1 MRSSF
6 RQRVGV
12 DCYLIRDPWSQ
23 ILKDLFS
30 KFVAIEDMFTSYSW
44 KCRVGATQRL
54 GSVQQAARIALVT
67 YAAIASIGAHA
78 RNLMD
83 DGGRPIEH
91 RKSAIA
97 VHVDNDFLL
106 GRGRDRDYSWGLA
119 VTLPGD
125 DSGWTAPL
133 EMIRRRLDPGHWKS
147 EENPDHSHRAVQL
160 GLYAMT
166 PQKGATGAQ
175 ADGERPYASFLYVTR
190 SALSLNSTQDA
201 ATYTGLTIGVLGLNI
216 APTIQNATHRLLG
229 NERRSGWDEQIS
241 KGGELTGRYVV
252 ARQYLSATSH
262 EAGRSREFKVTGGAS
277 VGFISEASAALSYR
291 TGRFNS
297 PWWSFAPELRDYTA
311 APIAVIPVGSGNRVT
326 ERFLFAGARLHL
338 RAYNALLQGQF
349 RESPRKLDHSRT
361 ENLIVD
367 GWAGFRVGLSGWR
380 ITYSVHVSSPEIK
393 HGEGHRL
400 MSWGGITLERNLP

>member
-1 MRSSF
+1 M
-6 RQRVGV
+6 
-12 DCYLIRDPWSQ
+12 DI
-23 ILKDLFS
+23 FS
-30 KFVAIEDMFTSYSW
+30 KFVAIEDMFNSYSW
-44 KCRVGATQRL
+44 KWHVGATQRL
-54 GSVQQAARIALVT
+54 SRVRQAARLTLVT
-67 YAAIASIGAHA
+67 YAAIMSIGAHA
-78 RNLMD
+78 QNLVD
-83 DGGRPIEH
+83 DGGRPNED

-97 VHVDNDFLL
+97 IHVDNDFLV

-133 EMIRRRLDPGHWKS
+133 EMIRRRLDPGYWRS
-147 EENPDHSHRAVQL
+147 EENPYQPHRAVQF

-166 PQKGATGAQ
+166 PQRDATGAQ
-175 ADGERPYASFLYVTR
+175 ADGERPYASLLYLTR
-190 SALSLNSTQDA
+190 SALSLDSTNDA
-201 ATYTGLTIGVLGLNI
+201 ATYTGLTLGVLGLNI

-229 NERRSGWDEQIS
+229 NERRNGWDEQIS

-252 ARQYLSATSH
+252 ARQYLYARSH
-262 EAGRSREFKVTGGAS
+262 EADRSTEFKVSGGAS

-291 TGRFNS
+291 TGRFKS

-311 APIAVIPVGSGNRVT
+311 APIAAIPVGSGNRVA

-338 RAYNALLQGQF
+338 RAYNVLLQGQF
-349 RESPRKLDHSRT
+349 RESARKLDHSRT
-361 ENLIVD
+361 ENVIAD
-367 GWAGFRVGLSGWR
+367 GWAGFRVDLSGWR